1 MDMSHQNQRLILTD
15 CDGVL
20 LNWEWAFHVWMS
32 HQGHAERNH
41 SNKMYCLS
49 DQYGLT
55 GPETMQLI
63 RQFNESAGI
72 GFLPALRDAT
82 HYVKLLH
89 EKHGYRFRVISS
101 VSEDPSV
108 QKLRRMNL
116 HKIFGPEIFEDIICL
131 PTAAEK
137 HSALEPYRDSGLWWI
152 EDKQENTDIGHEF
165 GLRSVLVEHGYNMY
179 HRPTAYPVVKDW
191 SEIYQLITESS
202 VSV

>member
-1 MDMSHQNQRLILTD
+1 MSHQNQKLILTD

-20 LNWEWAFHVWMS
+20 LNWEWAFHVWMA

-55 GPETMQLI
+55 GPETMSLI
-63 RQFNESAGI
+63 KQFNESAGI

-89 EKHGYRFRVISS
+89 EQHGYRFRVISS
-101 VSEDPSV
+101 VSDDPSV

-116 HKIFGPEIFEDIICL
+116 HKIFGTTMFEDIVCL
-131 PTAAEK
+131 PTASEK

-152 EDKQENTDIGHEF
+152 EDLQTNTDIGF
-165 GLRSVLVEHGYNMY
+165 SMGLKPLLMEHGYNRY
-179 HRPTAYPVVKDW
+179 HLSENYPVVKDW
-191 SEIYQLITESS
+191 SEIYEIITSA
-202 VSV
+202 